1 MKQRFEREDTAEP
14 SKIPM
19 PERLARLEAQKT
31 RLPGL
36 HYSSE
41 TEPSHKLVDTVF
53 QMLTDQEATWI
64 PWEKLTTR
72 ASEAVNNQ
80 KDLQITFDAS
90 GSLKL
95 SKKLGNESKPAGET
109 KVHQALARRAR
120 AFDLAQ
126 ICDFVSMEAWHE
138 KLFETLMR
146 DPLPN
151 CNAIS
156 MQQLKEADLW
166 RKLSEKTRGN
176 IAQQAT
182 GAKPVQ
188 LQLITLTVDPEVHFL
203 LLPTSRPQTR
213 PGPYDKDP
221 KPGKGDKK
229 GKGKGK
235 DQPFQLPQG
244 CHQKTEQGK
253 PICNSYNKG
262 FCKFAADG
270 KRCKRGF
277 HVCWTCFKPQPYSKC
292 CGSA

>member
-1 MKQRFEREDTAEP
+1 MKLIKRFEREDTAEP

-53 QMLTDQEATWI
+53 EMLTDQEVTWI
-64 PWEKLTTR
+64 PWEKLTSR
-72 ASEAVNNQ
+72 ASEAVNNK

-95 SKKLGNESKPAGET
+95 SKKLEETNPSLTGET
-109 KVHQALARRAR
+109 KVRQALARRAR

-146 DPLPN
+146 VPLPN
-151 CNAIS
+151 CNATS
-156 MQQLKEADLW
+156 VQQFKEANKLLR

-221 KPGKGDKK
+221 KPGKGEKQDK
-229 GKGKGK
+229 GKGQ
-235 DQPFQLPQG
+235 DQFPTAGGLPSENRARQTNL
-244 CHQKTEQGK
+244 Q
-253 PICNSYNKG
+253 
-262 FCKFAADG
+262 F
-270 KRCKRGF
+270 
-277 HVCWTCFKPQPYSKC
+277 V
-292 CGSA
+292 